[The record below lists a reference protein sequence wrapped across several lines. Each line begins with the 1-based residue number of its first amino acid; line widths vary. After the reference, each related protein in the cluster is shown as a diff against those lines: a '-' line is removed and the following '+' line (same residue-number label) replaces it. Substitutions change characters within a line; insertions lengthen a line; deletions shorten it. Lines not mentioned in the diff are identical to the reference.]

1 MSTLAVVIP
10 TRNMAKYLGRA
21 LGSVCHGGAD
31 EIVVIDDASDD
42 DTAAVVEHWKNQFPH
57 VQYVRHAEKAADHN
71 EAQRDVWLSLQSD
84 QIVGMGADDYLFPGA
99 ISAIK
104 SHADAP
110 VVFGDAD
117 TIDTEGRYMYSHH
130 SAFYG
135 QRTAEQVRAR
145 FQSSCGVIES
155 GCGSALR
162 RDMVR
167 WLWDMGWEQLGPMMD
182 SVGYATIACLHGAAY
197 VQSKTVAIMVSDA
210 SYGHRSRWTDADIL
224 KWASASIAFMRLAGL
239 DDATV
244 AGIARKRC
252 HVEMRQ

>member
-42 DTAAVVEHWKNQFPH
+42 DTPVVVEHWRNQFPH
-57 VQYVRHAEKAADHN
+57 VQYIRHAAKLADHN
-71 EAQRDVWLSLQSD
+71 EAQRDVWLSLTSD

-99 ISAIK
+99 ISALK

-117 TIDTEGRYMYSHH
+117 TIDEAGAYLYPHTSN
-130 SAFYG
+130 FYG
-135 QRTAEQVRAR
+135 VRQPQEVRER
-145 FQSSCGVIES
+145 FQSPCNLIES

-162 RDMVR
+162 ADMAR
-167 WLWDMGWEQLGPMMD
+167 WLWTHNWHELGPLMD
-182 SVGYATIACLHGAAY
+182 SVGYGAVACLFGAAY
-197 VQSKTVAIMVSDA
+197 LRQKTVAVMVA
-210 SYGHRSRWTDADIL
+210 ETSYGHRSRWTDDEIKRLALTAIG
-224 KWASASIAFMRLAGL
+224 FMRYVGL
-239 DDATV
+239 DEPTV
-244 AGIARKRC
+244 RALARKRC
-252 HVEMRQ
+252 YVELRQ